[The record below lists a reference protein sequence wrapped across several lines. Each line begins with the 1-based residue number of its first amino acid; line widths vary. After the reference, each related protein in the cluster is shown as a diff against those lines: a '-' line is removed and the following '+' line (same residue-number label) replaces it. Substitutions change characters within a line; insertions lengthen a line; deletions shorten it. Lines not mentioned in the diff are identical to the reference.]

1 MKMIRFRRMKETMF
15 GWDFIK
21 KIVSIFQE
29 AIN

>member
-1 MKMIRFRRMKETMF
+1 MKMIRFQMMKKTMF